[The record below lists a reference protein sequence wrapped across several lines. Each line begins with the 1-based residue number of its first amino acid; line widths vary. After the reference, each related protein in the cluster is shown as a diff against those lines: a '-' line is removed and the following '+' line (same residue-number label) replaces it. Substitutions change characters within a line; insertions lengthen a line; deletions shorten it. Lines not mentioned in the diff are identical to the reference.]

1 MCIYALQHFS
11 YSQLAL
17 NNTVCC
23 KQGAGG
29 PIELFDGPISD
40 NKLLFEDSFQGTN
53 RLFYSFV
60 REGDMSSSAFKAS
73 QVLVGI
79 LCVPV
84 LLFWML

>member
-1 MCIYALQHFS
+1 VYMCALQHFS

-53 RLFYSFV
+53 RLSHSFV
-60 REGDMSSSAFKAS
+60 REGGMSSSAFKAS
-73 QVLVGI
+73 QVLGGI
-79 LCVPV
+79 FCVPI
-84 LLFWML
+84 LLFWLL